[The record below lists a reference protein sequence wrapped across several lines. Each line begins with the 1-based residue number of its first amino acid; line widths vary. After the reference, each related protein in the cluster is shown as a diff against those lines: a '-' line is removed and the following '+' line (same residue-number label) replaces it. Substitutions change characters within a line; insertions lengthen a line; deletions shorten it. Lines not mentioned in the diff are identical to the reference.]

1 MHTSYVYFFKQTC
14 RSICLLDYQFH
25 SIEFIWFM
33 LDLVIISDTFFYF
46 IYNIKLLVWIEI
58 TNIEYIK

>member
-1 MHTSYVYFFKQTC
+1 
-14 RSICLLDYQFH
+14 
-25 SIEFIWFM
+25 M